1 MSMHRKRMTKLGLSL
16 VCAFGMTL
24 TSVPVYAADDV
35 STLEKQTNSLQKE
48 LEGYNSDLV
57 EIGTKISDTE
67 DKIQAADNEVYRLE
81 ASLRISR
88 NNEETQYEN
97 MKSRI
102 QFMYEN
108 GSTTLLTMLCE
119 AESMSDFLNKADFI
133 QNITEY
139 DREML
144 QNLVA
149 VREGIETQ
157 EEDLKNQQAELESL
171 QEELEKEQD
180 ALQAKADATST
191 NLKEFQSKLTAA
203 REAAAKEKA
212 AKEEAERQA
221 AAKAQAAAALAA
233 QAASN
238 SSSSSGSSSSS
249 SSSESSSGSTQVNTV
264 TATEGTSWGDYII
277 PAGGLTPSAGR
288 ITFGDHTE
296 TYYSQQVLP
305 GGGLDI
311 PGRHVASDGTIRD
324 SDGYIVVASDDY
336 SKGTVV
342 ETSLGTAKVYDCG
355 SGSGNIDIYTDW

>member
-1 MSMHRKRMTKLGLSL
+1 MTSLGLSL

-35 STLEKQTNSLQKE
+35 STLEKQTSSLQKE
-48 LEGYNSDLV
+48 LEGYNSELV

-81 ASLRISR
+81 ASLRISK

-97 MKSRI
+97 MKKRI

-119 AESMSDFLNKADFI
+119 ADSMSDFLNKAEFI
-133 QNITEY
+133 QNVTEY

-171 QEELEKEQD
+171 QEELEEEQD

-203 REAAAKEKA
+203 KEAAAKEKA

-221 AAKAQAAAALAA
+221 QAKAQAAAALAA
-233 QAASN
+233 QAAS
-238 SSSSSGSSSSS
+238 SSSSS
-249 SSSESSSGSTQVNTV
+249 SSSSSNSSDSSSGSTQVNTYV
-264 TATEGTSWGDYII
+264 STEGTAWGDYII

-288 ITFGDHTE
+288 ISFGDHTE

-305 GGGLDI
+305 GGGLNI
-311 PGRHVASDGTIRD
+311 PGRHVASDGTVRD

-336 SKGTVV
+336 EKGTVV

>member
-1 MSMHRKRMTKLGLSL
+1 MTSLGLSL

-24 TSVPVYAADDV
+24 TSVPAYAADDV
-35 STLEKQTNSLQKE
+35 STLEKQTSSLQKE

-119 AESMSDFLNKADFI
+119 ADSMSDFLNKADFI

-144 QNLVA
+144 QNLVE

-157 EEDLKNQQAELESL
+157 EEDLKEQQDELASL
-171 QEELEKEQD
+171 QEDLEKEQD

-203 REAAAKEKA
+203 KEAAAKEKA

-238 SSSSSGSSSSS
+238 SSSSSGSSGG
-249 SSSESSSGSTQVNTV
+249 SGKVNTNTSTGG
-264 TATEGTSWGDYII
+264 TAYGDYII

-296 TYYSQQVLP
+296 TYYSQRVLP
-305 GGGLDI
+305 GGGLNI

-342 ETSLGTAKVYDCG
+342 ETSLGTGKVYDCG